1 MATDIGGGTSCST
14 FRTMDEAH
22 KILQLQNQNLNPLAS
37 FYMMTLGN
45 AEALSLSDEIGTFD
59 VGSKADIC
67 VMNSRAT
74 ADMALRM
81 ETVASLSEELFVLQ
95 TMGDDRSI
103 AEVYVAGQAGK
114 PH

>member
-1 MATDIGGGTSCST
+1 GGTSCSML
-14 FRTMDEAH
+14 RTMDEAY

-45 AEALSLSDEIGTFD
+45 AEALSLSAEIGTFAP
-59 VGSKADIC
+59 GSKADIC

-74 ADMALRM
+74 PGMALRM
-81 ETVASLSEELFVLQ
+81 EAANSLSEELFVLQ

-103 AEVYVAGQAGK
+103 SQVYVAGTASKPEAGS
-114 PH
+114 HG